1 MCQNLQTPMMLVKKV
16 TAVKEDANM
25 AIHGSSRGRGHVW
38 LVLLAVLCAGLVSLL
53 ALAQWDSAARADEQ
67 VGRGHRIT
75 LQRSDA
81 PAFQPELS
89 GATPGGFEPRIV
101 GGTPVADGKY
111 PFIAYLEIVGAD
123 GKLYHCGGTLI
134 DPDSVLTAAH
144 CIVLTNAQK
153 VTLAVGRTVI
163 SQNQGQVRF
172 ATTAKIHPNYNPKS
186 SNAYDAA
193 VLKLN
198 RAVTGIKLIRLS
210 TAKQNTLETPTRLLT
225 VAGWGVTSEG
235 GRPSD
240 LMREVS
246 LPVVSDLTAKRVYS
260 HTTPPTPYF
269 PLLMVAAGGEKGKDT
284 CQGDSG
290 GPLFN
295 QGLTSTQ
302 VGIVSFGRGCAR

>member
-1 MCQNLQTPMMLVKKV
+1 MHHIAQTPTVLVKKV

-67 VGRGHRIT
+67 VGGGHRIT
-75 LQRSDA
+75 LERSDA

-123 GKLYHCGGTLI
+123 GKTYHCGGTLI

-144 CIVLTNAQK
+144 CIVLTNAQS

-163 SQNQGQVRF
+163 SQNRGQIRSASDAF
-172 ATTAKIHPNYNPKS
+172 IHPRFNAQRS
-186 SNAYDAA
+186 GAYDAA

-198 RAVTGIKLIRLS
+198 RAVTGIKPIGLS
-210 TAKQNTLETPTRLLT
+210 TAKQNTLETPGRLLT

-246 LPVVSDLTAKRVYS
+246 LTVVYDRTAKRVFS
-260 HTTPPTPYF
+260 RT
-269 PLLMVAAGGEKGKDT
+269 
-284 CQGDSG
+284 
-290 GPLFN
+290 
-295 QGLTSTQ
+295 
-302 VGIVSFGRGCAR
+302 